1 MNVKLQE
8 YGGGMPSAA
17 ENAAAADA
25 AAENEV
31 EHSNQGPDA
40 LPVAALQEVL
50 ASLSDPVRLEM
61 VRRLMADGGPC
72 QCSLLYDGVGKST
85 ASHHFKILREAGV
98 TERRTIGGKV
108 HQRLRLAE
116 LEQRYPGMVPAI
128 MAAADQE

>member
-1 MNVKLQE
+1 
-8 YGGGMPSAA
+8 MPSAA
-17 ENAAAADA
+17 ENAAAA
-25 AAENEV
+25 ENEV
-31 EHSNQGPDA
+31 ERSNQGPDA
-40 LPVAALQEVL
+40 LPIAALQEVL

-98 TERRTIGGKV
+98 IERRTIGGKV